1 MLESLRSIKDLMCV
15 SRSSD
20 HYESFMGRFIYLTLL
35 LGSNR
40 NNYNKVMIVK
50 LTFPLKATFNM
61 ISNSVRFYVI
71 LYNRTLT
78 YRYEIYQSRISLEIV
93 KILIEHL

>member
-20 HYESFMGRFIYLTLL
+20 RTVESFMGRFTYLMLL
-35 LGSNR
+35 LGLNR

-50 LTFPLKATFNM
+50 LTFPFKAIFNM
-61 ISNSVRFYVI
+61 ISNSVCTI
-71 LYNRTLT
+71 LYF
-78 YRYEIYQSRISLEIV
+78 SV
-93 KILIEHL
+93 